1 MLIENDRR
9 NVEVGPSICCVLDLI
24 YWNRSNVEHV
34 LLVFVYESCVGS
46 MYHDD
51 MMLGL
56 VSVVYFMEMMVL
68 DDFGI
73 ACESASCFV
82 FSFFHF

>member
-34 LLVFVYESCVGS
+34 LLVSVYESCVGS
-46 MYHDD
+46 MYHDY

-56 VSVVYFMEMMVL
+56 LSVAYFMEMMVL

-73 ACESASCFV
+73 CL
-82 FSFFHF
+82 